1 MGRHITKNNNYDKL
15 YIFETVSDNC
25 FVHNEYDDV
34 EDKKEL

>member
-15 YIFETVSDNC
+15 YIFETVSETG